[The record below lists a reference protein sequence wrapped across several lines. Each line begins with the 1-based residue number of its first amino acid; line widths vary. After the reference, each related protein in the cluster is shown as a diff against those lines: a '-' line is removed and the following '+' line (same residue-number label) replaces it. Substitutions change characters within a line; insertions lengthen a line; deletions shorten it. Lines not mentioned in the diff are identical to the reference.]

1 MTDCTMFL
9 VSGEQIPIA
18 GQSAGEIAQQ
28 IDANHGRYAME
39 IGYKASRIVYAS
51 AILKIEDVQGS
62 DE

>member
-9 VSGEQIPIA
+9 VSGEQISIT

-39 IGYKASRIVYAS
+39 IGYRASRIVYAS